1 MLQHVLF
8 HGKYCLTIPF
18 CHSRLSRLHHNQLR
32 TNMEPA
38 LTKIPV
44 RSERQAMDWS
54 LALVSQ
60 GIESAI
66 DHSEDGTHWGLIV
79 ANADLEMALKTL
91 RQYRQENRHWP
102 PWQQSLPWPEFRFD
116 WGSVIW
122 ALVLVIFYW
131 ISSGNLAIRDAG
143 ELNIAAV
150 SSGQWWRLFTAM
162 QLHADLGHLAS
173 NLCIG
178 LVLLGLAMGRYGTGL
193 GLLGAYMAGAFGNVA
208 TFLLHSKPF
217 HGLGASGMVTG
228 ALGLLAAQ
236 ALTWRKV
243 IYKPSRYIIAGI
255 AAATLLFA
263 LFGLSPGTDIIA
275 HFGGFATGLLIGS
288 LLTLTP
294 AYFFQN
300 PKANLISGIAVGVLV
315 GLTWAL
321 AFKVG
326 N

>member
-1 MLQHVLF
+1 
-8 HGKYCLTIPF
+8 
-18 CHSRLSRLHHNQLR
+18 
-32 TNMEPA
+32 MEPA

-66 DHSEDGTHWGLIV
+66 DHSEDGTNWGLIV
-79 ANADLEMALKTL
+79 ANADLEKALKTL

-102 PWQQSLPWPEFRFD
+102 PWQQTLPWPEIRFD
-116 WGSVIW
+116 WGSLVW
-122 ALVLVIFYW
+122 AFVLIFFYW
-131 ISSGNLAIRDAG
+131 ITSSNLALRDAG
-143 ELNIAAV
+143 EMNIAAV

-162 QLHADLGHLAS
+162 QLHADLGHLAG

-178 LVLLGLAMGRYGTGL
+178 VILLGLAMGHYGTGI
-193 GLLGAYMAGAFGNVA
+193 GLLGAFVAGACGNVA

-236 ALTWRKV
+236 ALTWRK
-243 IYKPSRYIIAGI
+243 IIHKPSRYIIAGI

-263 LFGLSPGTDIIA
+263 LFGLSPGTDIVA
-275 HFGGFATGLLIGS
+275 HFGGFVTGLLLGS
-288 LLTLTP
+288 FLTLAP
-294 AYFFQN
+294 SPNLQS
-300 PKANLISGIAVGVLV
+300 PKANLIAGITVGILV
-315 GLTWAL
+315 GLTWGLAL
-321 AFKVG
+321 HVG
-326 N
+326 K